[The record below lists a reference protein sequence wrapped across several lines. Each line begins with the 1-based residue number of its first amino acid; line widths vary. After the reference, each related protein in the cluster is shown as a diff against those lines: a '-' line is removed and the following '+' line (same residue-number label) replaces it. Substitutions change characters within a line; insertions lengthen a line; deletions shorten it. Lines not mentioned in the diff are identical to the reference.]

1 MRPIRVLVVDD
12 TVVVRRLVSDVLE
25 ADPDVT
31 VAATAPNGRVAL
43 QKVPLVAPDVVVL
56 DVEMPVMDGLE
67 TLRALRATRP
77 DLPVIMFSSLTERGA
92 STTLDA
98 LALGAR
104 DYVAKP
110 TNAGGIAGAQAQV
123 RDELVPRVKALGRRR
138 SPATPA
144 APPPRAEN
152 HAGGAGRGAPA
163 RVDAVVVGVSTGG
176 PNALAEVLPALP
188 ADLPVPVLVV
198 QHMPP
203 LFTRSLA
210 DRLDRASAL
219 AVREASDGDVA
230 APGAVWIAPGGRHLD
245 VVREGGAVRLR
256 THEGPPENNCRPAV
270 DVLFRSAAAV
280 WGRHALGVVLTGMG
294 HDGAAGAGDLA
305 RAGARVVAQDEATSV
320 VWGMPGAVV
329 RAGLADAVVPLGRV
343 AAEVAA
349 RVARRP
355 ARAAA

>member
-1 MRPIRVLVVDD
+1 MAPIRVLVVDD
-12 TVVVRRLVSDVLE
+12 TVVVRKLVSDVLE
-25 ADPDVT
+25 ADPEVT

-43 QKVPLVAPDVVVL
+43 QKVPMVAPDVVVL

-67 TLRALRATRP
+67 TLRALRDERP

-110 TNAGGIAGAQAQV
+110 TGAGGLEGARARV
-123 RDELVPRVKALGRRR
+123 RDELVPRIKALGRR
-138 SPATPA
+138 PAPGAAA
-144 APPPRAEN
+144 APPAPRPASGP
-152 HAGGAGRGAPA
+152 AA

-176 PNALAEVLPALP
+176 PNALAEVLPALR

-203 LFTRSLA
+203 LFTKSLA
-210 DRLDRASAL
+210 ERLDRASAL
-219 AVREASDGDVA
+219 AVREAADGDV
-230 APGAVWIAPGGRHLD
+230 PGPGTVWIAPGGRHLEA
-245 VVREGGAVRLR
+245 VREGGAVRLR

-294 HDGAAGAGDLA
+294 HDGRVGAEHLA
-305 RAGARVVAQDEATSV
+305 RAGARVVAQDEASSV
-320 VWGMPGAVV
+320 VWGMPGAVA

-343 AAEVAA
+343 AAEIEARVGAAVAA
-349 RVARRP
+349 
-355 ARAAA
+355 

>member
-1 MRPIRVLVVDD
+1 MAPIRVLIVDD
-12 TVVVRRLVSDVLE
+12 TVIVRKLVSDVLE
-25 ADPDVT
+25 ADPEIT

-43 QKVPLVAPDVVVL
+43 QKVPMVAPDVVVL
-56 DVEMPVMDGLE
+56 DVEMPVMGGLE
-67 TLRALRATRP
+67 TLRVLRDEHP
-77 DLPVIMFSSLTERGA
+77 HLPVIMFSSLTERGA

-110 TNAGGIAGAQAQV
+110 TNTSGILEAREQV
-123 RDELVPRVKALGRRR
+123 REQLVPKVKALGRRR
-138 SPATPA
+138 TPSATPPA
-144 APPPRAEN
+144 APPVRA
-152 HAGGAGRGAPA
+152 ASGRAA

-176 PNALAEVLPALP
+176 PNALVEVLPALP
-188 ADLPVPVLVV
+188 ADFPVPVLVV

-203 LFTRSLA
+203 LFTKSLA

-219 AVREASDGDVA
+219 AVREAADGDVPT
-230 APGAVWIAPGGRHLD
+230 PGTVWIAPGGLHLD

-280 WGRHALGVVLTGMG
+280 WGRNALGVVLTGMG
-294 HDGAAGAGDLA
+294 HDGRVGAEHLT

-329 RAGLADAVVPLGRV
+329 RAGLADAVVPLDRV
-343 AAEVAA
+343 AAEVED

-355 ARAAA
+355 ALAGTG

>member
-1 MRPIRVLVVDD
+1 MTPIRVLVVDD
-12 TVVVRRLVSDVLE
+12 TVVVRKLVSDVLE
-25 ADPDVT
+25 ADPEVT

-43 QKVPLVAPDVVVL
+43 QKVPMVAPDVVVL

-67 TLRALRATRP
+67 TLRVLRDEHP

-110 TNAGGIAGAQAQV
+110 TNTSGILDARAQV
-123 RDELVPRVKALGRRR
+123 RDQLVPKVKALGRRR
-138 SPATPA
+138 TPSA
-144 APPPRAEN
+144 SAAPPPAPPPRAPS
-152 HAGGAGRGAPA
+152 GRAA

-176 PNALAEVLPALP
+176 PNALAKVLPALP
-188 ADLPVPVLVV
+188 ASLPVPVLVV

-203 LFTRSLA
+203 LFTKSLA

-219 AVREASDGDVA
+219 AVREAADGDVP
-230 APGAVWIAPGGRHLD
+230 APGTVWLAPGGLHLE

-256 THEGPPENNCRPAV
+256 THEGPPECNCRPAV
-270 DVLFRSAAAV
+270 DVLFRSAATAY
-280 WGRHALGVVLTGMG
+280 GRHALGVVLTGMG
-294 HDGAAGAGDLA
+294 HDGEVGAEHLT

-320 VWGMPGAVV
+320 VWGMPGAVA
-329 RAGLADAVVPLGRV
+329 RAGLADAVVPLGRL
-343 AAEVAA
+343 AAEVEA

-355 ARAAA
+355 APATPA